1 MTLSG
6 GVSTVFGISVDLSSL
21 TVSMGVS
28 CVAVG
33 SVVVPV
39 LIGSTGVSTVVAV
52 VSGAGFCS
60 GHSSTD
66 GAVVSVFVLS
76 MTGSV
81 SFGMGSVV
89 SSGTAVSATV
99 VSLTVGSVCILDK
112 VSAGFTA
119 EHALIRS
126 ASSRMMIFFMAF
138 ASLRVYGSE
147 KREKTP
153 MCKNRICRF
162 DGDGICEYI
171 RLSRNS
177 DGLTLHLFPLRTSN
191 RTPISEKIFEKK
203 KKPSP
208 KLIGKGCQRMH

>member
-1 MTLSG
+1 MT
-6 GVSTVFGISVDLSSL
+6 V
-21 TVSMGVS
+21 
-28 CVAVG
+28 
-33 SVVVPV
+33 
-39 LIGSTGVSTVVAV
+39 
-52 VSGAGFCS
+52 
-60 GHSSTD
+60 
-66 GAVVSVFVLS
+66 
-76 MTGSV
+76 SV

-89 SSGTAVSATV
+89 SSGAVVSATV
-99 VSLTVGSVCILDK
+99 VFSVGSVCILDK
-112 VSAGFTA
+112 VYDGFTS

-177 DGLTLHLFPLRTSN
+177 DGLTLHLFPLRSSN